1 MRRFRNFGSHL
12 VTSRYSLNELLHYA
26 PLLDKSGFD
35 LITVGDHTLIPNT
48 AASYP
53 NAQTILSFLGSITNR
68 IKLSAAVTD
77 PIRRHPVEIAQSTVT
92 LDRLTHGRA
101 MLGIGAGE
109 MMNLEPFGLE
119 YSRPFT
125 RLSEAI
131 DVIKLL
137 WKSSPN
143 APADYEGEIFRL
155 RRAYL
160 QIKSFTSK
168 PPPIYIGAVGKKTR
182 ELVGAKAEGWIP
194 VIESTS
200 SLGLHLEDVKRGLGE
215 SRRKIEDVDVTVT
228 FYSEVSDDREAALRT
243 VEPVARTQ
251 MIQERSVLQHL
262 TGISVPQ
269 NLSVQRI
276 LANDPEIAKE
286 LQALASSIPIKA
298 VEDITIVGTPE
309 ECIKRVE
316 GYLDAGANSFLLVNL
331 SKDQENTFKQYSE
344 KVIPYLR
351 ENYGV

>member
-1 MRRFRNFGSHL
+1 
-12 VTSRYSLNELLHYA
+12 
-26 PLLDKSGFD
+26 
-35 LITVGDHTLIPNT
+35 VGDHTLIPNT

-53 NAQTILSFLGSITNR
+53 NATTVLSFFGSITNR
-68 IKLSAAVTD
+68 VKLSTAVTD
-77 PIRRHPVEIAQSTVT
+77 PLRRHPVEIAQATVT

-101 MLGIGAGE
+101 ILGIGAGE

-125 RLSEAI
+125 RLAEAI

-137 WKSSPN
+137 WKSSPS
-143 APADYEGEIFRL
+143 APVDYEGEIFRL

-160 QIKSFTSK
+160 QIKSFSAK

-182 ELVGAKAEGWIP
+182 ELVGLKAEGWMP

-200 SLGLHLEDVKRGLGE
+200 SLRLHTEDVKRGLDQA
-215 SRRKIEDVDVTVT
+215 RRKIEDVDVTVT
-228 FYSEVSDDREAALRT
+228 YYSEVNDDKEAAYKT

-251 MIQERSVLQHL
+251 LIQERSVLQHVS
-262 TGISVPQ
+262 GISVPQ

-286 LQALASSIPIKA
+286 LQTLASSIPAKA
-298 VEDITIVGTPE
+298 VEEVTIIGTADD
-309 ECIKRVE
+309 CIKRIE
-316 GYLDAGANSFLLVNL
+316 GYLDAGATSFLLVNL
-331 SKDQENTFKQYSE
+331 SKDQDYTFKQYSE